1 MYFNILKRD
10 LKRKKTM
17 NIILLLFIILATT
30 FVSSSVNNMLAV
42 TTALDSYFEKAD
54 MPDYFAATMDK
65 GDDSVSEMLDN
76 VEEIDSY
83 GIEHIIYMN
92 PDNLLYKNAK
102 LENMNNSSVLLN
114 FKDADINYFDKDN
127 KVLEEVEEGT
137 VWISGKCMRKNDI
150 QTGDTI
156 TIKFDGVS
164 QAFKVAGS
172 IKDAVIGSDM
182 TGMARFIINE
192 KDFEKFSSVEEISS
206 LYSGSFCYI
215 NTNDTKAVDK
225 ALSVQNINIIF
236 MGDMK
241 LIKNTYI
248 MDMIIAGVLLI
259 VSVCLIA
266 VSFVMLSFTISFT
279 LSEEYREIGVM
290 KAIGISNVKI
300 RGLYMIKYLALAL
313 IGVAIG
319 FFTSIPFGNIMLNS
333 VSQSI
338 VMDTDNAY
346 LINFICSF
354 VVVAIILLFCFMCT
368 GKAKKFTPVDAI
380 RNGETGKRYKKKGL
394 LKLSKTPLNPSP
406 FLALNDVLSNPKRFG
421 TMIITFTICLSLV
434 LVLVNTVNTLKSD
447 KIVPTLGVT
456 PSDVYLVDED
466 KQMSFMC
473 ENGRELLENEL
484 DNIEDTLAEND
495 MPAECVYE
503 FIMKLTVKHCDNVC
517 KSLAFQGIDTT
528 TDQYVYFEGT
538 APQNTNEIAMTK
550 LIAEKL
556 NAKIGDT
563 VTISQLEGDKEY
575 IITALFQSMNNM
587 GEGIRFHENT
597 ELSFA
602 QSAGF
607 LAFQI
612 NFTDNPDKKETQ
624 SRIEKIE
631 NIYDTDKVHTAGE
644 YVEQVTGASSMVDAI
659 RILVLAVMIIVITL
673 VTILMERSFITKE
686 RGEIALLKAVGFK
699 NGKIISWHT
708 LRFVI
713 VAVISATIS
722 LATILP
728 FTSLTVGPIFCFM
741 GANYGIQY
749 NIVPLEVFF
758 IYPLIVL
765 VTTLVSAF
773 ITAQHIRTI
782 KASESSG
789 IE

>member
-225 ALSVQNINIIF
+225 ALSEQNINIIF

-587 GEGIRFHENT
+587 GEGVRFHENT

-612 NFTDNPDKKETQ
+612 NFTNNPDKKEIQ

>member
-1 MYFNILKRD
+1 MYFNILKKD

-65 GDDSVSEMLDN
+65 SNDSVSEILDSIDK
-76 VEEIDSY
+76 IDSY

-92 PDNLLYKNAK
+92 SDNILHNDTKPND
-102 LENMNNSSVLLN
+102 MGNSSVLLN
-114 FKDADINYFDKDN
+114 FEDADINYFDADN
-127 KVLEEVEEGT
+127 NVIEDVEQGT
-137 VWISGKCMRKNDI
+137 IRITGNCMKKNDI

-156 TIKFDGVS
+156 TIKFDDVS
-164 QAFKVAGS
+164 QTFKVAGS
-172 IKDAVIGSDM
+172 IKDAV
-182 TGMARFIINE
+182 TGANMSGMPRFIINE
-192 KDFEKFSSVEEISS
+192 KDFEKFSSVEKITSF
-206 LYSGSFCYI
+206 YSGSFCYI
-215 NTNDTKAVDK
+215 NTNDTQAVDK
-225 ALSVQNINIIF
+225 ALSEQDVNIIF
-236 MGDMK
+236 MGNMSK
-241 LIKNTYI
+241 IKSTYI
-248 MDMIIAGVLLI
+248 MDMIIAGILLI

-319 FFTSIPFGNIMLNS
+319 FFTSIPFGNMMLDS
-333 VSQSI
+333 ISQSI
-338 VMDTDNAY
+338 VMDTQNTY
-346 LINFICSF
+346 FINIICSLA
-354 VVVAIILLFCFMCT
+354 VIAIILLFCFVCT
-368 GKAKKFTPVDAI
+368 GKSKKFTPVDAI

-394 LKLSKTPLNPSP
+394 LKLSKTPLKPSL
-406 FLALNDVLSNPKRFG
+406 FLAINDVLSNPKRFG
-421 TMIITFTICLSLV
+421 TMILTFTICLSLV
-434 LVLVNTVNTLKSD
+434 LVLVNSVNTLKSE
-447 KIVPTLGVT
+447 KIVSTLSVT
-456 PSDVYLVDED
+456 ESDIYYTNES

-473 ENGRELLENEL
+473 EDGRELLKDEL
-484 DNIEDTLAEND
+484 DSIENTLAKND
-495 MPAECVYE
+495 MPSECAYE
-503 FIMKLTVKHCDNVC
+503 LMMRLTVKHGDNVC
-517 KSLAFQGIDTT
+517 KSLSFQGINTT

-538 APQNTNEIAMTK
+538 APQSANEIAMTK

-556 NAKIGDT
+556 NVEIGDT
-563 VTISQLEGDKEY
+563 VTISHLEGEKEY
-575 IITALFQSMNNM
+575 IITALFQSMTNQ
-587 GEGIRFHENT
+587 GEGIRFHQDAEI
-597 ELSFA
+597 SFA
-602 QSAGF
+602 QSSGC

-612 NFTDNPDKKETQ
+612 NFTDNPDKAEIEN
-624 SRIEKIE
+624 RIEKIKE
-631 NIYDTDKVHTAGE
+631 IYDTDKVYSAGE
-644 YVEQVTGASSMVDAI
+644 YVELVTGASSMVDAV
-659 RILVLAVMIIVITL
+659 RVLVLAVMIIVIIL

-686 RGEIALLKAVGFK
+686 RGEIALLKAIGFN

-713 VAVISATIS
+713 VSIISAIIS

-728 FTSLTVGPIFCFM
+728 FTSATVGPIFSFM

-749 NIVPLEVFF
+749 DIVPLEVFV
-758 IYPLIVL
+758 IYPLIIL
-765 VTTLVSAF
+765 ATTLISAF
-773 ITAQHIRTI
+773 LTAQNTRTI

>member
-225 ALSVQNINIIF
+225 ALSEQNINIIF

-406 FLALNDVLSNPKRFG
+406 FLALNDVLSNPKHFG

-587 GEGIRFHENT
+587 GEGVRFHENT

-612 NFTDNPDKKETQ
+612 NFTNNPDKKEIQ